1 MDLRKAIKQ
10 AISEG
15 HTDVPKIT
23 ARVKELGFGAASPKR
38 IQNIAKMILDK
49 GGTKCQ

>member
-15 HTDVPKIT
+15 HREIPMI
-23 ARVKELGFGAASPKR
+23 AERIEELGFGNAGMKR
-38 IQNIAKMILDK
+38 VQNIAKSELKKVDRNV
-49 GGTKCQ
+49 